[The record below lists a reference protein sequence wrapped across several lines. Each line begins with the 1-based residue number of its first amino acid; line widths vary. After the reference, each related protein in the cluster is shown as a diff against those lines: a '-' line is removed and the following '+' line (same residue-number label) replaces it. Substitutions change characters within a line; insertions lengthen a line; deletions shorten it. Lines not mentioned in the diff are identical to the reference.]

1 MLKITGMKKYKIYI
15 PIFLALMIMSSCLK
29 DLDITPIDPA
39 VSTSSDLFKDQAAYK
54 QALAKLYATYAVSGQ
69 KGSGGGDPDI
79 EGIDENFGN
88 YLRQYFGLQELSTD
102 EAIIAWDDATIKNF
116 HWQTWSPNDVFVT
129 ALYSRIFYTITLCN
143 EFIRATNSGIG
154 SATGTM
160 LTDLKTFN
168 AEARFLRAYSYW
180 HAIDMF
186 GNVPFVTEADLPGA
200 FSPAR
205 IERAELFDYIE
216 SELIDLAALL
226 PEPLTNEY
234 GRVDRVAAWMLLA
247 KLYLN
252 AEVYT
257 GQERNTDALTYIND
271 VIGSGYTI
279 DPDYQHIFSADNNE
293 SPEIIFPIC
302 FDGQNTQQYGGM
314 TFILHASNGG
324 GMPLNGIDG
333 GWGGIR
339 TINNFVTLFG
349 LQESDFSTANPQGTN
364 ITDKRGM
371 FYFNPETW
379 EWNISNVGT
388 FTQGI
393 GVLKFKN
400 VTANGDPAPNAHP
413 AFVST
418 DFPVFRLSDA
428 YLMYAEA
435 VVRGGTGG
443 DIGTAVDYINELRF
457 RAYGDN
463 SGDIDAGDLTLDF
476 ILDERGREL
485 YWECQRRTDLI
496 RFGKFTGG
504 AYLWE
509 WKGNVQAGTAT
520 EAYRDLYPIPA
531 NDLVANPNLKQNDG
545 YTN

>member
-1 MLKITGMKKYKIYI
+1 MKKTIIFI
-15 PIFLALMIMSSCLK
+15 PIIIASMIASSCLN
-29 DLDITPIDPA
+29 DLDVTPRSPA
-39 VSTSSDLFKDQAAYK
+39 VSTSKDVFKDPAAYK
-54 QALAKLYATYAVSGQ
+54 QALAKIYATYAISGQ

-79 EGIDENFGN
+79 KGIDENFGN

-116 HWQTWSPNDVFVT
+116 HWQTWAPNDVFIT
-129 ALYSRIFYTITLCN
+129 ALYSRIFYTVTLSN
-143 EFIRATNSGIG
+143 EFIRAANIGIASASAEFG
-154 SATGTM
+154 S
-160 LTDLKTFN
+160 DLEGYV

-186 GNVPFVTEADLPGA
+186 GNVPFITEADLPGA
-200 FSPAR
+200 FSPRR
-205 IERAELFDYIE
+205 ITRAELFTYIE
-216 SELIDLAALL
+216 SELKDLETLL

-247 KLYLN
+247 NLYLN
-252 AEVYT
+252 AEVYIGEEKYT
-257 GQERNTDALTYIND
+257 EALTYINL

-279 DPDYQHIFSADNNE
+279 DPDYNRIFSADNNT

-314 TFILHASNGG
+314 NFIMHASNGG

-339 TINNFVTLFG
+339 TISDFVSLFG
-349 LQESDFSTANPQGTN
+349 LSEGDFSEADPQATSVA
-364 ITDKRGM
+364 DKRAM
-371 FYFNPETW
+371 FYFNPKTW
-379 EWNISNVGT
+379 KWQINNIGT
-388 FTQGI
+388 FTEGV
-393 GVLKFKN
+393 GVLKYKN
-400 VTANGDPAPNAHP
+400 ITSTGGPAPNAH
-413 AFVST
+413 ATFVST
-418 DFPVFRLSDA
+418 DFPVFRLADA

-435 VVRGGTGG
+435 VLRGGTGG
-443 DIGTAVDYINELRF
+443 TVGTAVNYINELRG

-463 SGDIDAGDLTLDF
+463 SGDIDASDLTLDF

-485 YWECQRRTDLI
+485 YWECHRRTDLI

-509 WKGNVQAGTAT
+509 WKGNAQAGVATAS
-520 EAYRDLYPIPA
+520 YRDLYPIPSD
-531 NDLVANPNLKQNDG
+531 DLIANPNLRQNDG
-545 YTN
+545 YLN